1 MASDPH
7 AGCRASRSF
16 NSKERWLFP
25 PTEARSIL
33 YYNPRGCCPVVERS
47 PPEPKPLSCAS
58 SGPWDP
64 PGLAPPFPR
73 QPLSG
78 MQQSRRVSP
87 RNSFFR
93 TPTLG
98 CLLLPLDVGRGLSCV
113 DRSAGKVS
121 VLRAEQQALGWEP
134 KSRSGNALEQELVC
148 RIQKPLALVLSGCE
162 GSGPVVWVRVT
173 CRDMAAWAPG
183 AEPLHNAPAFSRG
196 GTTPL
201 RSCENRAPSPCPHLP
216 LPLGDN
222 MEKSQEGRLHFAQ
235 GWGELKVPQQ
245 GGAGQAAAPS
255 SWQVLAW
262 FTAGRPSARGSLASA
277 SGSEG
282 CSWLGVH
289 SPKGFLTLV
298 AAGLLTCPQLACL
311 FPCVPQVVPGPSSM
325 RGYVSVQMGPPAPGG
340 RERTSRWAAELE
352 AEGTGRE
359 YTMQGARLEA
369 SLSGVHREA

>member
-1 MASDPH
+1 MLCTQHTCRPHARAQQPHVASDPH

-78 MQQSRRVSP
+78 MQQSRHVSP

-98 CLLLPLDVGRGLSCV
+98 CLLLPLDMGRGLSCV

-134 KSRSGNALEQELVC
+134 KSRPGNALERELVC

-173 CRDMAAWAPG
+173 CRDMAAWVPVQSHFTMLLPSPEEGPRPFARVRIGLP
-183 AEPLHNAPAFSRG
+183 PRVLI
-196 GTTPL
+196 
-201 RSCENRAPSPCPHLP
+201 SPCPSGTTWRSRRRAGCILP
-216 LPLGDN
+216 RD
-222 MEKSQEGRLHFAQ
+222 
-235 GWGELKVPQQ
+235 GE
-245 GGAGQAAAPS
+245 S
-255 SWQVLAW
+255 
-262 FTAGRPSARGSLASA
+262 
-277 SGSEG
+277 
-282 CSWLGVH
+282 
-289 SPKGFLTLV
+289 
-298 AAGLLTCPQLACL
+298 
-311 FPCVPQVVPGPSSM
+311 
-325 RGYVSVQMGPPAPGG
+325 
-340 RERTSRWAAELE
+340 
-352 AEGTGRE
+352 
-359 YTMQGARLEA
+359 
-369 SLSGVHREA
+369 